1 MAAAAAAAILSESD
15 HDLEVAIMLS
25 GLGHL
30 EARALAVELA
40 SLLQTSP
47 AAAWRQAASAVSFP
61 MNRELPWL
69 GPVLLKSLLQACPD
83 ESRHM
88 VTHGFVDATQRWGAS
103 MDTSGT
109 AAAASF
115 EECAGVFTEAGQGRG
130 MQSR

>member
-1 MAAAAAAAILSESD
+1 MAAAAILSESD
-15 HDLEVAIMLS
+15 HDRMAAGPMLS

-61 MNRELPWL
+61 INRELPWL
-69 GPVLLKSLLQACPD
+69 GPVLLKSLLHACPD
-83 ESRHM
+83 ESTRHM